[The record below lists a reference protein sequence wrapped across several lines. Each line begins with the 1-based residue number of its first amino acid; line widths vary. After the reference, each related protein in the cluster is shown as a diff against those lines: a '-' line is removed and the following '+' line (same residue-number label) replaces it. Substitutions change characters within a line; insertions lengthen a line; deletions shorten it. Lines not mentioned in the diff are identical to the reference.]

1 MLTHPSSDELLEGCI
16 ISLQN
21 DILPHLANEH
31 AQVCAVMMQAL
42 LQCARQRIPVE
53 QQIMA
58 AEHNQL
64 IALFRDLAP
73 LANAESPAGK
83 RLRERAQSC
92 GARDEL
98 PTPPAFDDV
107 VVSYR
112 DLSQAVVETLDDL
125 DALIA
130 EGDPAASDALLKVRT
145 YLGQRTATDFGTLVV
160 GAGMAGRG

>member
-1 MLTHPSSDELLEGCI
+1 MFTHPSSDELLEGCI
-16 ISLQN
+16 ISLQK
-21 DILPHLANEH
+21 DILPNLANEH

-42 LQCARQRIPVE
+42 LQCVRQRVPVE

-64 IALFRDLAP
+64 IGLFRDLEP
-73 LANAESPAGK
+73 LANAESEAGK
-83 RLRERAQSC
+83 RLRERAHSC
-92 GARDEL
+92 ASRDEL

-107 VVSYR
+107 CARYR

-125 DALIA
+125 DALIS
-130 EGDPAASDALLKVRT
+130 EGDQSAQEALLKVRT
-145 YLGQRTATDFGTLVV
+145 YLGQRTATDFATLVV